1 MSVETITIVISAAGL
16 ALSLAASFAWL
27 IRRADAQLDRF
38 GTQLDARFTRL
49 ENRFD
54 ERFAQFDARFAQV
67 ERELVEV
74 KIAVARIEGP
84 PRHLI
89 TAR

>member
-16 ALSLAASFAWL
+16 ALSLAACFAWL
-27 IRRADAQLDRF
+27 IRRADAQLERF
-38 GTQLDARFTRL
+38 STQLDARFTRL

-54 ERFAQFDARFAQV
+54 ARFAQV

-74 KIAVARIEGP
+74 RIAVARIEGP